1 MGRCGDM
8 KNVVHGSVKEVPW
21 RLFAITRDNDE
32 IDGLYDR
39 VPDDQLA
46 AALVGIRHYNETG
59 NELQY
64 IQPVQHLQE
73 RDEEYRPA
81 GNQQ

>member
-39 VPDDQLA
+39 VPDDQLRWS
-46 AALVGIRHYNETG
+46 G
-59 NELQY
+59 
-64 IQPVQHLQE
+64 
-73 RDEEYRPA
+73 
-81 GNQQ
+81 